1 MLRSTTPASGAVRYP
16 NDDIIIARAING
28 RADTI
33 ISRDNDLL
41 SLGIF
46 RGLPIISPETVR
58 HQLRGSDPHQ

>member
-16 NDDIIIARAING
+16 NDDMIIARAING

-33 ISRDNDLL
+33 VSHDNDLL

-46 RGLPIISPETVR
+46 RGLSIISPETAR
-58 HQLRGSDPHQ
+58 HQLRGSDRRQ

>member
-1 MLRSTTPASGAVRYP
+1 M
-16 NDDIIIARAING
+16 IITCPING

-33 ISRDNDLL
+33 VSRDNDLL

-58 HQLRGSDPHQ
+58 HQLRGSDPH